1 MTKFIQDLADELNAL
16 KKGMAANSAKW
27 TGLPVTEANLQ
38 TAIDALLQKDDAIDS
53 ADNALKQAR
62 LEGRNLVQQYAPL
75 VTQVSNLA
83 TGLHQSEPQKLG
95 NYGIETRKA
104 ATTVPVPEK
113 AIIASITDDA
123 DGVGF
128 VVTIQPLP
136 NADTFDI
143 ERGVAA
149 SADATALN
157 TPFEHWGSS
166 KKLSFV
172 DDDVERGKRYFYR
185 VRGFNR
191 NGYGEWSEPVS
202 RVQ

>member
-1 MTKFIQDLADELNAL
+1 MVANA
-16 KKGMAANSAKW
+16 AKW
-27 TGLPVTEANLQ
+27 NGLPVTDVQLQ
-38 TAIDALLQKDDAIDS
+38 TAIDALVQKDDAVNT
-53 ADNALKQAR
+53 AETTLKVLRA
-62 LEGRNLVQQYAPL
+62 ESRNLVDQYAPL
-75 VTQVSNLA
+75 AAQVENLA
-83 TGLHQSEPQKLG
+83 TGLHQTEPQRLG
-95 NYGIETRKA
+95 DYGIATRKD
-104 ATTVPVPEK
+104 ATTVPVPAK
-113 AIIASITDDA
+113 AIITSIEDDV

-128 VVTIQPLP
+128 VVTIQPLA
-136 NADTFDI
+136 NADTFDV

-157 TPFEHWGSS
+157 TPFAHWGSS